1 MASIQIPSI
10 YDEFIDYLVEK
21 ATPEEIL
28 AFKVSDQANERAEY
42 LLDKNN
48 AGLLTPEEE
57 VELQQM
63 LYFEDRVSMLKAR
76 AALQRSQQ

>member
-10 YDEFIDYLVEK
+10 YDEFIDYLVGK

-76 AALQRSQQ
+76 AAMQRSQQ

>member
-10 YDEFIDYLVEK
+10 YDEFIDYLVGK